1 MTIGIENS
9 LVGSPTKADG
19 AYVSLR
25 DQILRGDLP
34 PGARLDQDLLAGT
47 LGVST
52 TPLREALRRLE
63 AEHLVVRTAHRDVV
77 IAPLSIIEARE
88 LFSVRMELD
97 VMAIRLATVHMTDDE
112 LSLGEAMVEAP
123 GPEMAIEYLRERGIA
138 YHAPLAQPRAFHHF
152 LYRGSHNAVLIEA
165 LDALWARSERY
176 FVAARAFPPAPPKGV
191 ASGSRSAAQH
201 RAMLAAVASND
212 ADTAESLMRAHDVP
226 VRAVERFLSGL
237 AASPR
242 RRRGASQQAGSEVSL
257 AETS

>member
-1 MTIGIENS
+1 VTISNEKR
-9 LVGSPTKADG
+9 LVGWPTKADR

-25 DQILRGDLP
+25 DQIFRGDLS
-34 PGARLDQDLLAGT
+34 PGARLDQDFLAGT

-97 VMAIRLATVHMTDDE
+97 VMAIRLATESMTDDE
-112 LSLGEAMVEAP
+112 LSEGEAMLDSP
-123 GPEMAIEYLRERGIA
+123 GGETAIEYLRERGIA
-138 YHAPLAQPRAFHHF
+138 HHASLAQPRAFHHL

-176 FVAARAFPPAPPKGV
+176 FVAARAFPATPPKGGP
-191 ASGSRSAAQH
+191 SGSRSITQH
-201 RAMLAAVASND
+201 RAMLAAVADND

-226 VRAVERFLSGL
+226 VRVVERFLLGQ
-237 AASPR
+237 ATSPR
-242 RRRGASQQAGSEVSL
+242 RRRRITRQKISDVSF
-257 AETS
+257 AQSS